1 MSVVRNCKNNDCK
14 LKVRDGETCSCGL
27 ASPLLEKIQEF
38 ESIESLKPST
48 WLQLCAAVMLVFALD
63 NQPSEYYVFLRVV
76 VFIASIWNI
85 KEYYFNSK
93 NDDFAMV
100 VVICSAI
107 TLVLFNPIVP
117 IYFWDKTEWIFPDIL
132 ASIFF
137 LVVAFQDYKIKD
149 SNSANREAQDK
160 NFKSQKVFHD
170 ANFSCDCGALN
181 NKRNVGVTCGKCKS
195 KVIAVT

>member
-1 MSVVRNCKNNDCK
+1 MSVVRACKNDKCN

-27 ASPLLEKIQEF
+27 ASPLLEKISEF
-38 ESIESLKPST
+38 ESLESLKPST
-48 WLQLCAAVMLVFALD
+48 WLQLCAAVMLLIALGD
-63 NQPSEYYVFLRVV
+63 FPSEYYVFLRVV

-93 NDDFAMV
+93 NDDFAMF

-117 IYFWDKTEWIFPDIL
+117 IYLDKTEWVIPDIL

-137 LVVAFQDYKIKD
+137 LVVAFKDYKITNNK
-149 SNSANREAQDK
+149 STNRVARDK

-170 ANFSCDCGALN
+170 AKFSCDCGALN
-181 NKRNVGVTCGKCKS
+181 NKRNVGVTCGICKS

>member
-27 ASPLLEKIQEF
+27 ASPLPEKISEF
-38 ESIESLKPST
+38 ESLESLKPST
-48 WLQLCAAVMLVFALD
+48 WLQLCAAVMLLIALGD
-63 NQPSEYYVFLRVV
+63 FPSEYYVFLRVV
-76 VFIASIWNI
+76 VFVASIWNI
-85 KEYYFNSK
+85 KEYYFKSK
-93 NDDFAMV
+93 NDDFAMF

-137 LVVAFQDYKIKD
+137 LVVAFQDYRIKNN
-149 SNSANREAQDK
+149 NSTNRVARDE
-160 NFKSQKVFHD
+160 NFKSQKVFHN
-170 ANFSCDCGALN
+170 AKFSCDCGNLN
-181 NKRNVGVTCGKCKS
+181 HRMNAGITCKKCNT